1 MPRRNSRA
9 SHQQSKASEIRAKRN
24 SSREESM
31 SACSIDF
38 DKFDKNR
45 DDDYSEYSKI
55 VSHNSMTNRV
65 DD

>member
-1 MPRRNSRA
+1 
-9 SHQQSKASEIRAKRN
+9 
-24 SSREESM
+24 M

-55 VSHNSMTNRV
+55 VSHNSVTNRV
-65 DD
+65 DDQRRRLESFLSLA